1 MSAAR
6 TLPVKHFQSLLTRWP
21 VDSLRPD
28 CQLQNVLAKRLG
40 TGKLAPTVPKTFKS
54 QENADL
60 VQFRPRPD
68 LLEPKSNPTYYKDVL
83 KEIEEAPH
91 RTWWQRIAK
100 RITGMIRLQ

>member
-1 MSAAR
+1 MPH
-6 TLPVKHFQSLLTRWP
+6 LPKLPAKHFQSLLTRWP

-60 VQFRPRPD
+60 VQVNAMYVLVEGRFGHVVCYIPCCFRFHYPGGFGAG
-68 LLEPKSNPTYYKDVL
+68 LEGKGKML
-83 KEIEEAPH
+83 
-91 RTWWQRIAK
+91 
-100 RITGMIRLQ
+100 